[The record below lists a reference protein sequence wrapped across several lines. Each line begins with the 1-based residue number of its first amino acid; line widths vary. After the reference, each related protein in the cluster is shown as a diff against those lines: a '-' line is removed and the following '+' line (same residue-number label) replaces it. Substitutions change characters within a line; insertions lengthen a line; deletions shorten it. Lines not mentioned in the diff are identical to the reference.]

1 MSDPAPALLPIV
13 PVIGQEYPPAD
24 EAAAID
30 ALRALHLQVHKVTP
44 GPDRRGEHPKQHAGL
59 WADFV
64 VRGVV
69 PPELAVG
76 LFAKPAQYTAL
87 VRYSNGRNPD
97 DTKPD
102 VHGMAVKV
110 LIPGEEGAAPFQQD
124 FVTADHPVF
133 FGRNVQHVLD
143 FLKATAAGTPPAQLV
158 ASYPKLIGYTK
169 VPTKSLLELSYWS
182 QTPYKAGGGAVK
194 YVLHPAR
201 KETFPPIPLDSTPD
215 GLRGALVEQLT
226 LRKQGARFTL
236 SVIPQ
241 TDAVAMPIEDP
252 TVEWTGDGVPVADLY
267 LYPQKFNTP
276 EQMAFFESLAWSPW
290 NALPEHT
297 PLGGVN
303 RARRPI
309 YGESAALRHQTIGT
323 APVVLTGRESF

>member
-1 MSDPAPALLPIV
+1 MSDPTLVPLPTA

-24 EAAAID
+24 EGAAID

-64 VRGVV
+64 VRADL

-76 LFAKPAQYTAL
+76 LFAKPARYTAL

-110 LIPGEEGAAPFQQD
+110 LIPEGEGAPPFQQD
-124 FVTADHPVF
+124 FITADHPVF

-143 FLKATAAGTPPAQLV
+143 FLKATASGTPPAQLV
-158 ASYPKLIGYTK
+158 ATHPKLIGYTK
-169 VPTKSLLELSYWS
+169 VPQTSLLESSYWS
-182 QTPYKAGGGAVK
+182 QTPYKAGDGALK
-194 YVLHPAR
+194 YSLHPAR
-201 KETFPPIPLDSTPD
+201 NEAFPLVPFNSTPD
-215 GLRGALVEQLT
+215 GLREALVEQLT
-226 LRKQGARFTL
+226 LRKQGAHFTF

-241 TDAVAMPIEDP
+241 TDPVEMPIEDP
-252 TVEWTGDGVPVADLY
+252 TVEWKGDGVPVADLF

-309 YGESAALRHQTIGT
+309 YSESAALRHQTTGT
-323 APVVLTGRESF
+323 AGVVLTGRESF